1 MLYLLNSKF
10 GEFIESTKNDLIEIY
25 FHYIKNDFTLKNN
38 FNKNIAD
45 LIATVFENKRNIFED
60 EYINMMNFYIKF
72 PFIEQYSKI
81 IKEYTDDIINFIHEK
96 KESLRLELKE
106 LSVINQD
113 DTLKNI
119 ETKLNDTLN
128 SIEEYKEHFEGI
140 KISKDIQ
147 DFLDNFASKN
157 ILSYHQEIKNILD
170 DKTKNLLIES
180 LSKYSDNFKSAY
192 LSENIES
199 RFNEIINLFKNS
211 SFDIINKSLKKYGM
225 EKEVYLENLDHTI
238 KNTDNESYRR
248 LEEIQNGHSNLKV
261 ENTLKLLKSS
271 SQSAKQQI
279 QTLNLFSNFEEKIN
293 KYRNIINEEYEITKI
308 SIKKRK
314 YTEETSNE
322 LNKILDDLKE
332 ISILYYDK
340 FKENYDKTKE
350 YIEDSILKID
360 KLIEKVSNIT
370 NSAINDKFQEIMDN
384 FHNISEKNET
394 NEKKQNII
402 FSKAN
407 SQNFSNSDKNR

>member
-106 LSVINQD
+106 LLVINQD

-370 NSAINDKFQEIMDN
+370 NSAINDKF
-384 FHNISEKNET
+384 
-394 NEKKQNII
+394 
-402 FSKAN
+402 
-407 SQNFSNSDKNR
+407 

>member
-370 NSAINDKFQEIMDN
+370 NSAINDKF
-384 FHNISEKNET
+384 
-394 NEKKQNII
+394 
-402 FSKAN
+402 
-407 SQNFSNSDKNR
+407 

>member
-106 LSVINQD
+106 LLVINQD
-113 DTLKNI
+113 DTLKII